1 MARRNI
7 FAPPPPPAEANPF
20 PDMAEDKARSRFP
33 NTAVVA
39 GMKTTL
45 KNFVSTSIQEIDPA
59 LVDDGGPKDR
69 IGITEEDVRELA
81 ESIRT
86 HGQQVPIMVRPS
98 PEEPGRYQIV
108 YGRRRLKALK
118 LIGSPAKAM
127 IRNLSEQQA
136 ILAQGQENSHRLNPS
151 FIEKALFCHQLTE
164 LGFSPEMICEAIAID
179 RSTISRMQKVARSI
193 PEPVIR
199 AIGAAHGIGRRRWEE
214 LADLASEHHLDLA
227 SIVLDIGDD
236 LENLASDDRFD
247 TMMKAVFRNLSDQV
261 DRPAPTPA
269 LPLQAQDGT
278 VLGDMKAGPKALTI
292 RIASTQAPEF
302 ARWMQDNAEAQLQR
316 LFEAFKAEQNAE

>member
-7 FAPPPPPAEANPF
+7 FAPPPPPSTPPSAGDMVADEARP
-20 PDMAEDKARSRFP
+20 RFP

-45 KNFVSTSIQEIDPA
+45 KNFVSTSVQDIDPA
-59 LVDDGGPKDR
+59 LVDDDGPKDR
-69 IGITEEDVRELA
+69 IGITDEDVRGLA

-98 PEEPGRYQIV
+98 LEEPGRYRIV

-127 IRNLSEQQA
+127 IRNLSEEQA

-214 LADLASEHHLDLA
+214 LADLASEHRLNLS
-227 SIVLDIGDD
+227 SIVLDIAED
-236 LENLASDDRFD
+236 LEELTSDARFD
-247 TMMKAVFRNLSDQV
+247 TLMQVVFRKLSEQV
-261 DRPAPTPA
+261 ERPAPTPP
-269 LPLQAQDGT
+269 LPLLARDGT
-278 VLGDMKAGPKALTI
+278 ALGDMKASPRALTI
-292 RIASTQAPEF
+292 RIASAEAPEF
-302 ARWMQDNAEAQLQR
+302 ARWMQDNAETQLQR
-316 LFEAFKAEQNAE
+316 MFETFKAEQDAE